1 MGKKYTIFVLLLALI
16 LLGVLSLRFLYQREA
31 PIIDTPTN
39 DVLTKTGTM
48 KIESNAFPDK
58 GLIPEKFTCDGE
70 NINPPL
76 IFSDI
81 PAGAQSL
88 VLIMDDPDVPKNLR
102 PDGLWVHWVIYN
114 IPPNIKEISENS
126 VLTNVAFG
134 IGTSQKTT
142 YGGPCPPDREHRYFF
157 KLFALDVPQLTFI
170 AIPTKEQIE
179 LAMEGHIIETAQL
192 MGRYDRKR

>member
-1 MGKKYTIFVLLLALI
+1 MRKRYVILVFLLTLF
-16 LLGVLSLRFLYQREA
+16 LLGTALFLFFDRREA
-31 PIIDTPTN
+31 ITIDNSIN
-39 DVLTKTGTM
+39 DAFIKTGTM
-48 KIESNAFPDK
+48 KIESSAFPDN

-70 NINPPL
+70 NINPQL

-81 PAGAQSL
+81 PIGTKSL
-88 VLIMDDPDVPKNLR
+88 VFIMDDPDVPKNLR
-102 PDGLWVHWVIYN
+102 PDGLWVHWVMYN

-126 VLTNVAFG
+126 ALTNVAFG

-157 KLFALDVPQLTFI
+157 KLYALNVPKLSFV
-170 AIPTKEQIE
+170 AMPTKEQIE
-179 LAMEGHIIETAQL
+179 LAMEGHIIEAAQL